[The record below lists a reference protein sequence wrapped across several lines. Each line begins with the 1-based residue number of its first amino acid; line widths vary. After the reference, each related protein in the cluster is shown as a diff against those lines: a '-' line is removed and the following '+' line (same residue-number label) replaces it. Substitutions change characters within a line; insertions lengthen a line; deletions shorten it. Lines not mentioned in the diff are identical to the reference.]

1 MSVMPASP
9 AVQLPTDPAALA
21 DRILAAGITGLV
33 DGLTAQLV
41 GGPAARCIL
50 AEAFDIAASRL
61 RNS

>member
-1 MSVMPASP
+1 MPASP

-21 DRILAAGITGLV
+21 TRILTVGITGLV
-33 DGLTAQLV
+33 DGLTVQL
-41 GGPAARCIL
+41 GGPDARRIL

>member
-1 MSVMPASP
+1 MPASP

-21 DRILAAGITGLV
+21 DRILAAGTTGLI
-33 DGLTAQLV
+33 DDLTAQL
-41 GGPAARCIL
+41 GGPDARRIL